1 MASTNGTAR
10 GPDIIRR
17 FEHAIVLV
25 LLGLLMVVVSL
36 STLELA
42 WRLFKDLASEDV
54 LVLEITELFEL
65 FGYFLL
71 VLIGMELLST
81 LRSYLYERVI
91 HSEVV
96 LEVALIAIA
105 QKIIILDVS
114 RAGGLTLLGLAGV
127 IVALAAAFWTMRWS
141 RRTAIPSPPDHR

>member
-1 MASTNGTAR
+1 MASTNGTGR
-10 GPDIIRR
+10 GPDLIRR

-105 QKIIILDVS
+105 QKIIILDAS
-114 RAGGLTLLGLAGV
+114 RAGGVTLLGLAGV

-141 RRTAIPSPPDHR
+141 RRTASPPDHR